1 VIVQGEL
8 LPLFESMMGEAVT
21 AATVEPV
28 EPPPI
33 EPVLIEEPLP
43 VAADEPQ
50 PVQSEPSEP
59 ANLSVDDI
67 AILGMSV
74 LPWRYV
80 YRGRECMNPAPFRGT
95 DYKLAIGKVD
105 SVDTPNYI
113 WVDQAT

>member
-1 VIVQGEL
+1 
-8 LPLFESMMGEAVT
+8 MMGEAVT

-28 EPPPI
+28 EAPPI
-33 EPVLIEEPLP
+33 EPALIEEPLP